1 MTYRNEILNV
11 TTVALAGATTDKA
24 FEWNGND
31 DRLILVVENSGT
43 TDGSITIKAGDGIQ
57 GVNDLTLTVKAGT
70 NLVKLDSGRFK
81 NVTGTNKGKILVSGA
96 TTIKVAVVELA

>member
-11 TTVALAGATTDKA
+11 TTEALAGATTDKA
-24 FEWNGND
+24 LAWNGND
-31 DRLILVVENSGT
+31 DRLILVVENSGS

-57 GVNDLTLTVKAGT
+57 GVNDLTLTAKAGI

-81 NVTGTNKGKILVSGA
+81 NVTGTNKGKIVVRGA
-96 TTIKVAVVELA
+96 ASIKVAVVELA